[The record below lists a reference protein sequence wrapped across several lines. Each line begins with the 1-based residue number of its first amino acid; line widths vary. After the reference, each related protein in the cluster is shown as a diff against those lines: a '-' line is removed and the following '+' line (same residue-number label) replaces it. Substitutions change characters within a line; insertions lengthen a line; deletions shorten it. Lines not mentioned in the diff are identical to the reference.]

1 MMQWM
6 TTLRIGIKGGVMH
19 IYWKVKCPN
28 CDKEF
33 WTSSDTVY
41 SSNNFVMCDCGKKF
55 ISRLHIIETK
65 RV

>member
-1 MMQWM
+1 M
-6 TTLRIGIKGGVMH
+6 R

-28 CDKEF
+28 CGKEF

-41 SSNNFVMCDCGKKF
+41 SSDNFVMCDCGKKF